1 MVEKPKENTPSLSKL
16 DPIGG
21 QESKKDDEST
31 DTIVDPSTALNDLSQ
46 KEREIIEEQIH
57 TTEFKL
63 NARDLFRYASKFD
76 ILLMILGLIAS
87 GVVGAATPLMTIMFS
102 GLVDTFT
109 NFMKGTISPSEV
121 ADAINSNVLY
131 IVYIAIATFVCGYTY
146 TATWSYT
153 GERQTRI
160 VREKYL
166 AAVLRQNI
174 GYFDKV
180 GTGEVTSRI
189 TNDTHKMQDGISEK
203 IPIAF
208 KDVCAFIVAYVIAF
222 TASWKL
228 TLVCL
233 CVLPLIL
240 FSVWLFVKFVAGYEA
255 VQLDIYG
262 QASTIADE
270 AFSAIRTVHAFVAL
284 MSLWIYLAYSLA
296 FYYGTTMLLNGELTS
311 GTIIRVF
318 FPILIGSFSVAN
330 ISPSLQAFSLALASG
345 SKIYEAIDRK
355 SPIDSSSTEGSKPEN
370 VKGFIQ
376 VNDVDFCYPSR
387 PSVRVLKNFTLD
399 IEPGTTVALVGA
411 SGSGKS
417 TIVGLVERFYDPI
430 SGKTLNI
437 TTFV

>member
-1 MVEKPKENTPSLSKL
+1 MSGNIDEGALSLSL
-16 DPIGG
+16 RRSFSHPVRSESF
-21 QESKKDDEST
+21 ESKHENESIS
-31 DTIVDPSTALNDLSQ
+31 TIVDEKAVSPELSP
-46 KEREIIEEQIH
+46 KEKEIVEKQIYIA
-57 TTEFKL
+57 ERKIS
-63 NARDLFRYASKFD
+63 APDLFRYASKFD
-76 ILLMILGLIAS
+76 ILLMIVGLIAA
-87 GVVGAATPLMTIMFS
+87 GAVGAATPLMTIMFS

-131 IVYIAIATFVCGYTY
+131 IIYIAIATFVCGYIY

-153 GERQTRI
+153 GERLTRV

-166 AAVLRQNI
+166 AAILRQNI

-233 CVLPLIL
+233 CILPLIL
-240 FSVWLFVKFVAGYEA
+240 FSVWLFVRFVAGYEA

-270 AFSAIRTVHAFVAL
+270 AISAIRTVQAFGAQRKLESLYNKKVEDAKKKGYLKWGFLAL
-284 MSLWIYLAYSLA
+284 AASLISFWIYLAYSLA

-318 FPILIGSFSVAN
+318 FPILIGSFSVGV
-330 ISPSLQAFSLALASG
+330 LACAC
-345 SKIYEAIDRK
+345 IW
-355 SPIDSSSTEGSKPEN
+355 
-370 VKGFIQ
+370 
-376 VNDVDFCYPSR
+376 
-387 PSVRVLKNFTLD
+387 
-399 IEPGTTVALVGA
+399 
-411 SGSGKS
+411 
-417 TIVGLVERFYDPI
+417 
-430 SGKTLNI
+430 
-437 TTFV
+437 